1 MHHRSSPAFSLSLL
15 HRHRQPKKRWVHHQ
29 FEWTCQENANA
40 RTYAEIFRV
49 SPKNRTPIWSR
60 AYNLVEE
67 ASLLTKNWSYTPFSP
82 SLLSF
87 WPISLS
93 KGIAHLKIENRSITA
108 GRSFLALPREPTRV
122 VDRDRAPKSGRQP
135 PPGGGPRT
143 PKATQPAT
151 LARGAAALAT
161 ETNRE
166 ARGTRVDSRARD
178 SVTEQEGAAG
188 AGE

>member
-15 HRHRQPKKRWVHHQ
+15 HRHRQPKKRWVPHQ

-135 PPGGGPRT
+135 PPAAVREHRRQRNQRPLLEVRRLSRQRPTAKREG
-143 PKATQPAT
+143 
-151 LARGAAALAT
+151 RGSIP
-161 ETNRE
+161 ERV
-166 ARGTRVDSRARD
+166 TR
-178 SVTEQEGAAG
+178 
-188 AGE
+188 